1 MQSKTSQR
9 NYLTVCAFLLKFIQG
24 NPMKRNKLLT
34 KISIFIFIFFLS
46 EFSAGSWILRDVV
59 LLFPIGYRGLLIES
73 WIPVDDW
80 CLLPWSGFIT
90 IYACMMFV
98 LCATFGKKQ
107 ILSL

>member
-1 MQSKTSQR
+1 MQSKPLQR
-9 NYLTVCAFLLKFIQG
+9 NYLTVCAFLLKIYSGQPHEKKQIIDIDFY
-24 NPMKRNKLLT
+24 
-34 KISIFIFIFFLS
+34 FHFHFFLS
-46 EFSAGSWILRDVV
+46 EFSVGSRILRDVV
-59 LLFPIGYRGLLIES
+59 LLFPIGCRGLLIES